1 MSKPQIVRMSMDIA
15 KGMCYLHQM
24 RIIHRD
30 LKSMNILIDN
40 EGNILKYVF
49 FFLGVNFFYWG
60 VNIFPSKNCGVHF
73 G

>member
-1 MSKPQIVRMSMDIA
+1 MDIA

-40 EGNILKYVF
+40 EGM
-49 FFLGVNFFYWG
+49 
-60 VNIFPSKNCGVHF
+60 
-73 G
+73 